1 MLFLSW
7 TETITLQKP
16 INKNTKLQ
24 HTAHAHQP
32 PTNSHIPQAQQ
43 GRAIQNKKQH
53 LPLNEYIEEFYQ
65 EKVSRTDHEQKKDKT
80 KRANGL
86 GRRTR
91 EELKKKT
98 KKSGINWQTRDSR
111 QRGDI
116 GHSKPPIRPQ
126 WTENKWQRPQNTDTI
141 KQLQYLLNYTMGE
154 KKSRA

>member
-1 MLFLSW
+1 MDRNNH
-7 TETITLQKP
+7 ITKA

-91 EELKKKT
+91 EELKKK
-98 KKSGINWQTRDSR
+98 
-111 QRGDI
+111 
-116 GHSKPPIRPQ
+116 
-126 WTENKWQRPQNTDTI
+126 E
-141 KQLQYLLNYTMGE
+141 E
-154 KKSRA
+154 KKWNQLTDLRFQTKGRHRTFQASNPTTMDRKQMTTSTEY